1 MVSFIDL
8 LLKRCEMVIKNKK
21 VIVLIIFLLIVS
33 FLLLLRRGGKSESK
47 NLPNGS
53 DSEVIAA
60 VVETEKVVPR
70 DIMEFI
76 DSNGLAKAWQE
87 AEISPEVSGKVKS
100 ILAEVGDELKAGD
113 PIFKLNDELLRLQVE
128 KARSLVTQLEGNYL
142 SSKRDLSR
150 KEKLY
155 QDGVIS
161 ELDLDLAKAKEKAD
175 RGLLEGAKT
184 SLKIAQRDLRES
196 TIRSPISGSLAERLI
211 DIGTTVLPQMKVA
224 SVVDTSRIRIK
235 IGISE
240 KEIRKIKKGQQVE
253 VYLDAFPNEKYQG
266 TVFSV
271 GLKANESTLTFPVEV
286 EIVNNRDPMLKPGMV
301 ARLKI
306 QTGNHLQVVVIPQE
320 VTINEE
326 GESFVFV
333 VRDGV
338 AHKAKITID
347 TTIDSQVIVEDGL
360 SPGDFL
366 ITVGSRTIS
375 EGTRVTIKNE
385 LP

>member
-1 MVSFIDL
+1 M
-8 LLKRCEMVIKNKK
+8 KIKNKK
-21 VIVLIIFLLIVS
+21 IALTIVILLIVS
-33 FLLLLRRGGKSESK
+33 FLFLLKRGRERETKD
-47 NLPNGS
+47 LQNGS
-53 DSEVIAA
+53 LNEAIAS
-60 VVETEKVVPR
+60 VVEAEKIVPR
-70 DIMEFI
+70 DILEFI
-76 DSNGLAKAWQE
+76 DSSGVAKAWQE

-100 ILAEVGDELKAGD
+100 ILAEVGDYLKSGD

-128 KARSLVTQLEGNYL
+128 KARSLVTQLEGNHL
-142 SSKRDLSR
+142 TSKRDLSR
-150 KEKLY
+150 KEMLY

-184 SLKIAQRDLRES
+184 SLKITQRDLRET

-224 SVVDTSRIRIK
+224 SVVDTSKIRIRI
-235 IGISE
+235 GVSE
-240 KEIRKIKKGQQVE
+240 KEIHKIKKGQQVE
-253 VYLDAFPNEKYQG
+253 VYVDAFPNEEYQG

-271 GLKANESTLTFPVEV
+271 GMKANESTLTFPVEV
-286 EIVNNRDPMLKPGMV
+286 EIVNNREPILPGMV
-301 ARLKI
+301 AHLKI
-306 QTGNHLQVVVIPQE
+306 QMGNHSQVIVIPQE
-320 VTINEE
+320 FIIIEE
-326 GESFVFV
+326 GKSFVFV
-333 VRDGV
+333 ARDGV

-347 TTIDSQVIVEDGL
+347 TTIDSQVIVKDGL

-375 EGTRVTIKNE
+375 EGMKVTIKNE